1 SSSVRRGARLRRKLP
16 MRDVTVP
23 MVFLDF
29 DGTVSRAD
37 VVDAILE
44 RHADQSWTKV
54 EEAWRAGRIG
64 SRECLRAQMALVR
77 ATPAELEALVAQ
89 VGLDTGFEALLE
101 TCAQHGAA
109 VRIISD
115 GFDYCIE
122 RILRGA
128 SPRAQTLLTEVGV
141 YASRLRPA
149 RGGRWDVG
157 FPHFDVVCDHGC
169 ATCKPAV
176 MAMLNP
182 SCAPSVFV
190 GDGLS
195 DRFAAGAADLVFA
208 KDKLAAY
215 CREQG
220 PAYEPYGTLS
230 DVAAKLAAAFRSGV
244 ARSTA
249 AKVRA

>member
-1 SSSVRRGARLRRKLP
+1 
-16 MRDVTVP
+16 MREVTVP

-44 RHADQSWTKV
+44 RHADQSWTKL

-77 ATPAELEALVAQ
+77 ATPGEIDLLVAQ

-101 TCAQHGAA
+101 TCAEHGAA

-128 SPRAQTLLTEVGV
+128 PPRAQKLLTEVGV
-141 YASRLRPA
+141 YASHLRPA
-149 RGGRWDVG
+149 HGDRWEVG
-157 FPHFDVVCDHGC
+157 FPHVEAVCDHGC

-176 MAMLNP
+176 MARLNP
-182 SCAPSVFV
+182 ACAPSVFV

-220 PAYEPYGTLS
+220 LAYEPYATLS
-230 DVAAKLAAAFRSGV
+230 DVAARLTAAFRSDAV
-244 ARSTA
+244 RAFA